1 MVTTHE
7 KRQNNSSVCQNSG
20 SDEQALGALI
30 RMVFA
35 MVGAMRSIVT
45 GVFTRSAFMPAPKMM
60 IGNYTKEARER

>member
-7 KRQNNSSVCQNSG
+7 KKQNNSSVCQNNG

-35 MVGAMRSIVT
+35 MVGAMRSMVT
-45 GVFTRSAFMPAPKMM
+45 GVFTRSAFMPAPNMI
-60 IGNYTKEARER
+60 IGNCTKEARER